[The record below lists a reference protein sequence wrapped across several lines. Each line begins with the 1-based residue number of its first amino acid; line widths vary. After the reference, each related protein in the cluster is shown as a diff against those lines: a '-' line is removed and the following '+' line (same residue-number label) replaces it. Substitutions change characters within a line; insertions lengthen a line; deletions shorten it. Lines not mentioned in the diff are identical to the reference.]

1 MNDSIFSAIRQDIER
16 KSLYYGEIVL
26 SLQYHDGRVTAY
38 TITTTERRN
47 CNVNKK
53 EAKNGKN

>member
-1 MNDSIFSAIRQDIER
+1 MNDIIFNSIRQDIER

-38 TITTTERRN
+38 TITTSERRN
-47 CNVNKK
+47 CNVTKK
-53 EAKNGKN
+53 EKKND